1 VRERIHAART
11 LTSDPLG
18 FRDVRAWIVG
28 VAQEGGLAASEASAL
43 AVAVNEM
50 CANVHRHAYGGRRD
64 GPIDLSIV
72 VAQERVTVTL
82 AHRGS
87 PFDPRRYVPPDL
99 TQPAERGYGMYIV
112 SRLVDQI
119 RFESTEHGATIV
131 LVRERIRE
139 RAAEPAGRGG
149 R

>member
-1 VRERIHAART
+1 VRDRIHAARK
-11 LTSDPLG
+11 LASDPLG
-18 FRDVRAWIVG
+18 FRDVRAWIAG
-28 VAQEGGLAASEASAL
+28 IAAQGGLAAREASAL
-43 AVAVNEM
+43 AIAVNEM

-64 GPIDLSIV
+64 GPIDLSIN
-72 VAQERVTVTL
+72 VAPERVTVTL
-82 AHRGS
+82 SHRGA
-87 PFDPRRYVPPDL
+87 PFNPRRYVPPDL

-131 LVRERIRE
+131 LVRERTRE
-139 RAAEPAGRGG
+139 RAAEPAGQGG